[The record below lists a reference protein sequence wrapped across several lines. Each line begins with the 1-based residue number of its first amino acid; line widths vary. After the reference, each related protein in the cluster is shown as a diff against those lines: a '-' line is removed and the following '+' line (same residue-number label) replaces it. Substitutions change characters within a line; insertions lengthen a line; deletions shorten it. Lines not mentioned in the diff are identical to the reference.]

1 MKASEIISAN
11 RAALAETLTEKYRS
25 VISCDGR
32 IQYKIYIW
40 EDGEI
45 ECQEGVQG
53 DNSYLVP
60 NRGES
65 RKLYYVTKVSV
76 PCANIWDLAGE
87 SAPDDESE
95 KAAKESD
102 IIDWLMDEYRS
113 NVDDVIDSA
122 IEDAE
127 RDESYYAE

>member
-95 KAAKESD
+95 KAAKEAD